1 MALTST
7 KGIAGAAVADHGS
20 GTDSEVDNHPI
31 QPVLYDLQ
39 GLLCHSGSLHQGH
52 YVAYVLQ
59 NVSSAAT
66 NAAAGKRWLK

>member
-7 KGIAGAAVADHGS
+7 NGIAGAAVADYGS
-20 GTDSEVDNHPI
+20 GIEVDNHPI

-59 NVSSAAT
+59 NVSSAST